1 MDRGPRVP
9 DKVRL
14 QIASTY
20 LELRKKNPKI
30 KAPAVREVVRGKLGK
45 GVPYDGWPGLSV
57 VQKVIIDIRKKDA
70 DPLFSRQD
78 EPWCLA
84 TKGEFPIPPDALKIV
99 CDVWEC
105 NLNQLIAIGAKYDYD
120 EFERIGFNKLL
131 SSREATCLSI
141 REVKWIALL
150 HNIIKKDETDDKE
163 GSYPTRLYATAELY
177 AKAERLHEI
186 LGIPF
191 ESDEMDRHL
200 ILGIPKLLKV
210 TAHSIAVL
218 RLSSAKEHLSNFDP
232 LARISDVSGS
242 IDPLLIDGKVPEW
255 LIPLVAYG
263 GTEEALGIMR
273 KQGVKIPTKAKLTRK
288 EAKK

>member
-30 KAPAVREVVRGKLGK
+30 KAPAVREAVRPKLK
-45 GVPYDGWPGLSV
+45 NVPYPGWPGLSV
-57 VQKVIIDIRKKDA
+57 VQKVITAIRKKDA

-78 EPWCLA
+78 EPWCL
-84 TKGEFPIPPDALKIV
+84 GCLRDNPITPDALKAV
-99 CDVWEC
+99 CEIWASR
-105 NLNQLIAIGAKYDYD
+105 LNDLIAYTIG
-120 EFERIGFNKLL
+120 ENF
-131 SSREATCLSI
+131 REIIPEYNNPLDDRSQTNLSI
-141 REVKWIALL
+141 REVKWIVQLYC
-150 HNIIKKDETDDKE
+150 IIKEDTDGKPLDVK
-163 GSYPTRLYATAELY
+163 GRLYSTAELY
-177 AKAERLHEI
+177 AMAERLHDI

-210 TAHSIAVL
+210 NRTSAYLDML
-218 RLSSAKEHLSNFDP
+218 RYNLESLSGNPEIP
-232 LARISDVSGS
+232 ISCA
-242 IDPLLIDGKVPEW
+242 PLLIDDKVPEW

-263 GTEEALGIMR
+263 GEEKALEIMR
-273 KQGVKIPTKAKLTRK
+273 KQKHIKIQARAKSTKK
-288 EAKK
+288 EGKE